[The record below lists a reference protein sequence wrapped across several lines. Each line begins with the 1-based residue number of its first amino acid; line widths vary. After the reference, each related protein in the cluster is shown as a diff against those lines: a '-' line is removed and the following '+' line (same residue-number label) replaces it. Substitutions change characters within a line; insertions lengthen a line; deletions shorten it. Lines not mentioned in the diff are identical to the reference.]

1 MFLVVYKTLSMI
13 EISNLVKT
21 FGATRAV
28 DGLSF
33 KVAKGEVL
41 GFLGPNGAGKT
52 TTMKVITG
60 FYDPNEG
67 QVLVDGLDTVK
78 HSLQTRRH
86 IGYLPETVPLYDD
99 MKVYEY
105 LKFVAEVRDL
115 ESDKILPRLREVVEK
130 CGLQKVIGKNIDELS
145 KGFRQRVGLAQ
156 AIMHDPDILILDE
169 PTTGLDPNQIV
180 EIRELI
186 KTIGQEKT
194 VLFSTHILAEAEAT
208 CDRVIIINK
217 GKIVA
222 EGQPEELMA
231 KMAGGQDIHL
241 HVRGPKAP
249 VTEVLK
255 NIAGVKSLDSQA
267 GETENL
273 NIYNLQVEAGKDIR
287 ETISLALMEHRWPIL
302 EFKTREINL
311 EDIFREL
318 TK

>member
-1 MFLVVYKTLSMI
+1 MI
-13 EISNLVKT
+13 EITNLVKT

-60 FYDPNEG
+60 FYDPNQG

-78 HSLQTRRH
+78 NSLQTRRQ

-99 MKVYEY
+99 MRVYEY
-105 LKFVAEVRDL
+105 LKFVAEMRDL
-115 ESDKILPRLREVVEK
+115 EADKILPRLREVAEK

-222 EGQPEELMA
+222 EGQPQELMA
-231 KMAGGQDIHL
+231 KMTGGQDIHL
-241 HVRGPKAP
+241 HIKGPRAQ
-249 VTEVLK
+249 VTEILK
-255 NIAGVKSLDSQA
+255 NLDGVKGLDSQA
-267 GETENL
+267 EATDNL
-273 NIYNLQVEAGKDIR
+273 NVYNLQVEAGRDIR
-287 ETISLALMEHRWPIL
+287 EAVSLVLMKHGWPIL
-302 EFKTREINL
+302 EFKTREVNL

-318 TK
+318 TKQ

>member
-1 MFLVVYKTLSMI
+1 MI

-21 FGATRAV
+21 FGSIRAV
-28 DGLSF
+28 DGISF

-52 TTMKVITG
+52 TTMKTITG
-60 FYDPNEG
+60 FYDPSEG
-67 QVLVDGLDTVK
+67 QILVDGLDTVK
-78 HSLQTRRH
+78 NSISTRRK

-115 ESDKILPRLREVVEK
+115 EADKILPRLKEVIAK

-156 AIMHDPDILILDE
+156 AIMHNPEILILDE

-186 KTIGQEKT
+186 KTIGKEKT

-208 CDRVIIINK
+208 CDRVVIINK

-222 EGQPEELMA
+222 EGKPQELMA

-241 HVRGPKAP
+241 HIKGPKEQ
-249 VTEVLK
+249 VVEVLK
-255 NIAGVKSLDSQA
+255 NIKGVASLDSQA
-267 GETENL
+267 EAGSNL
-273 NIYNLQVEAGKDIR
+273 NVYNLQVEAGLDIR
-287 ETISLALMEHRWPIL
+287 EVVSLALMNHGWPIL

>member
-1 MFLVVYKTLSMI
+1 MI

-21 FGATRAV
+21 FGTTRAV
-28 DGLSF
+28 DGISF

-52 TTMKVITG
+52 TTMKTITG

-67 QVLVDGLDTVK
+67 QILVGGLDVVK
-78 HSLQTRRH
+78 NSLLTRRQ

-105 LKFVAEVRDL
+105 LKFVAEIRDL
-115 ESDKILPRLREVVEK
+115 EVDKILPRIKEVVEQ

-156 AIMHDPDILILDE
+156 AIMHNPDILILDE
-169 PTTGLDPNQIV
+169 PTTGLDPNQIA
-180 EIRELI
+180 EIRDLI
-186 KTIGQEKT
+186 KKIGKEKT

-222 EGQPEELMA
+222 EGQPQELMA

-241 HVRGPKAP
+241 HIKGPRLP
-249 VTEVLK
+249 IEEVLK
-255 NIAGVKSLDSQA
+255 KINGVKSLNSQV
-267 GETENL
+267 GENEDL
-273 NIYNLQVEAGKDIR
+273 NIYNLQVEAGRDIR
-287 ETISLALMEHRWPIL
+287 ELVSLALMKNSWPIL
-302 EFKTREINL
+302 EFKTRELNL

>member
-1 MFLVVYKTLSMI
+1 MI
-13 EISNLVKT
+13 EINNLVKT
-21 FGATRAV
+21 FGAIRAV
-28 DGLSF
+28 DGISF

-52 TTMKVITG
+52 TTMKTITG
-60 FYDPNEG
+60 FYDPSEG
-67 QVLVDGLDTVK
+67 QILVDGLDTVK
-78 HSLQTRRH
+78 NSISTRRK

-115 ESDKILPRLREVVEK
+115 EADKILPRLKEVIAK

-186 KTIGQEKT
+186 KKIGEEKT

-208 CDRVIIINK
+208 CDRVVIINK

-222 EGQPEELMA
+222 EGKPQELMA

-241 HVRGPKAP
+241 QIKGPK
-249 VTEVLK
+249 VQVIEVLK
-255 NIAGVKSLDSQA
+255 NIKGVKSLDSQTA
-267 GETENL
+267 PGDDL
-273 NIYNLQVEAGKDIR
+273 NIYNLQVEAGLDIR
-287 ETISLALMEHRWPIL
+287 EVVSLALMNHSWPIL

>member
-1 MFLVVYKTLSMI
+1 MI

-28 DGLSF
+28 DGISF

-67 QVLVDGLDTVK
+67 QVLVAGLDTVK
-78 HSLQTRRH
+78 NSLRTRRL

-105 LKFVAEVRDL
+105 LKFVAEARDL
-115 ESDKILPRLREVVEK
+115 ETDKILPRLREVVEK

-186 KTIGQEKT
+186 KAIGQEKT

-208 CDRVIIINK
+208 CDRVVIINK

-222 EGQPEELMA
+222 EGQPQELMD
-231 KMAGGQDIHL
+231 KMANGQNIHL
-241 HVRGPKAP
+241 HVKGPMEQ
-249 VTEVLK
+249 VVVVLK
-255 NIAGVKSLDSQA
+255 NISGVRSLDSQA
-267 GETENL
+267 GDGDQVGV
-273 NIYNLQVEAGKDIR
+273 YNLQVDVAKDVREAV
-287 ETISLALMEHRWPIL
+287 SVALMEHRWPIL

>member
-1 MFLVVYKTLSMI
+1 MI
-13 EISNLVKT
+13 EINNLVKT
-21 FGATRAV
+21 FGTTRAV
-28 DGLSF
+28 DGISF
-33 KVAKGEVL
+33 KVAKGEIL

-52 TTMKVITG
+52 TTMKTITG

-67 QVLVDGLDTVK
+67 QILVGGLDTVK
-78 HSLQTRRH
+78 DSLKTRRQ

-115 ESDKILPRLREVVEK
+115 ETDKILPRLREVIEK
-130 CGLQKVIGKNIDELS
+130 CGLQKVIGKNMDELS

-186 KTIGQEKT
+186 KKIGEEKT

-222 EGQPEELMA
+222 EGEPKELMA
-231 KMAGGQDIHL
+231 KMAGGQDINL
-241 HVRGPKAP
+241 QVKGPS
-249 VTEVLK
+249 VLITEVLK
-255 NIAGVKSLDSQA
+255 NINGVKSLDSQA
-267 GETENL
+267 TAEENL
-273 NIYNLQVEAGKDIR
+273 NIYNLQVEAGRDIR
-287 ETISLALMEHRWPIL
+287 EAVGLALMNHSWPIL
-302 EFKTREINL
+302 EFKTREMNL